1 MKGAMQAIILAA
13 GRGNR
18 LRDKNPD
25 GRPKCLLEFGGRSL
39 LSRQMAILAD
49 CGVHRVELVVGFEAD
64 RIIEHVGCL
73 SRRPEMSFSWN
84 NRFLEGSVISLA
96 TARDTLC
103 AGTDTLI
110 LDADVLF
117 HPRIMER
124 LVRTN
129 HANCFLLDRDFEA
142 GHEPVKI
149 AVGENRILDFGKQLE
164 PGLEFDMLGES
175 VGFFRF
181 DSETCAD
188 LARRCADYDRTGRGD
203 APHEDVLRDLVRERP
218 GLCQVED
225 ITGLPW
231 LEIDFPEDVERA
243 AREVMPAIE
252 ADSP

>member
-1 MKGAMQAIILAA
+1 MQAIILAA

-18 LRDKNPD
+18 LREKNPD

-39 LSRQMAILAD
+39 LSRQLAILAD
-49 CGVHRVELVVGFEAD
+49 CGVRRVELVLGFEAD
-64 RIIEHVGCL
+64 RIIEHVGRL
-73 SRRPEMSFSWN
+73 ARRPDVSFSWN
-84 NRFLEGSVISLA
+84 DRYLEGSVISLE
-96 TARDTLC
+96 TAKNTLRAGSDTLV
-103 AGTDTLI
+103 

-117 HPRIMER
+117 HPHILKR
-124 LVRTN
+124 LVNTN
-129 HANCFLLDRDFEA
+129 HPNCFLLDRDFEA

-149 AVGENRILDFGKQLE
+149 AVGEGRILDFGKQLE
-164 PGLEFDMLGES
+164 PDLLVDTLGES

-181 DSETCAD
+181 DGQTSAD
-188 LARRCADYDRTGRGD
+188 LARRCADYDRGGRGD

-243 AREVMPAIE
+243 SREVLPAIE
-252 ADSP
+252 ANPP

>member
-1 MKGAMQAIILAA
+1 MQAIILAA

-39 LSRQMAILAD
+39 LSRQMAGLAD
-49 CGVHRVELVVGFEAD
+49 YGVRHVELVVGFEAD
-64 RIIEHVGCL
+64 RIIEHVGRL
-73 SRRPEMSFSWN
+73 SRRPEVSFSWN
-84 NRFLEGSVISLA
+84 ARYLEGSVISLG
-96 TARDTLC
+96 TARDTLG
-103 AGTDTLI
+103 AGVDTLV

-117 HPRIMER
+117 HPHILER
-124 LVRTN
+124 LVNTR
-129 HANCFLLDRDFEA
+129 HPNCFLLDRDFEA

-149 AVGENRILDFGKQLE
+149 AVGDDQILDFGKRLE
-164 PGLEFDMLGES
+164 SGLDFDTLGES

-181 DSETCAD
+181 DSETSAD
-188 LARRCADYDRTGRGD
+188 LARRCADYDRGGRGD
-203 APHEDVLRDLVRERP
+203 APHEDVLRDLVREHP
-218 GLCQVED
+218 GLCRAED

-252 ADSP
+252 ADTP